1 MSVCTRRC
9 LFYGGRLKRPAGGG
23 VLGRLETPSK
33 LRAKSWCG
41 PKEQTTGDTW
51 VLRCLR
57 HFIELPQLDLTY
69 KNDK

>member
-1 MSVCTRRC
+1 MYASVFVLR
-9 LFYGGRLKRPAGGG
+9 GAPEAAGGG
-23 VLGRLETPSK
+23 GGLGRLETPSK

-57 HFIELPQLDLTY
+57 HFIELLQLDLTY

>member
-1 MSVCTRRC
+1 MYTSVFVLR
-9 LFYGGRLKRPAGGG
+9 GAPEAAGGG
-23 VLGRLETPSK
+23 GLGRLETPSK

-41 PKEQTTGDTW
+41 PKEQTTGDTL

>member
-1 MSVCTRRC
+1 MSLWHVGVCFT
-9 LFYGGRLKRPAGGG
+9 GAPEAAGGG
-23 VLGRLETPSK
+23 GGLGRLETPSK

>member
-1 MSVCTRRC
+1 MHTSVFVLR
-9 LFYGGRLKRPAGGG
+9 GAPEAAGGG
-23 VLGRLETPSK
+23 GGALGRLETPSK

-57 HFIELPQLDLTY
+57 HFIEPPQLDLTY